1 MTLSRNWILEDP
13 QDFEYKKYKLL
24 AYFQQVQNS
33 FKENKL
39 YPHLDEIFELYR
51 DAIIFRQNVDFIQES
66 TRRIKGIENGAFVY
80 QEYEPGPEMTYV
92 LELTNF
98 SMGLFDEHMNAG
110 YILQERMLDSIKLEL
125 IGVSPENL
133 DTGFLLMEVGGGCF
147 IYEYEKVRKFYSGS
161 GPAFLENEPGYNDEF
176 FNFSYNSFI
185 AKNDDEEEILARA
198 AGGWIYPDRYEL
210 VLNSYELDGSGLDVV
225 QFVLSG
231 SGQSW
236 YKGSPEKIK
245 EELNKKKSVPAV
257 YYARTDFQGGLP
269 LVQSFL
275 PLTRKKLEGIIC
287 VSI

>member
-1 MTLSRNWILEDP
+1 MGLDKNWLLSEP

-24 AYFQQVQNS
+24 AYFQQVQND

-39 YPHLDEIFELYR
+39 YPHLDDIFDLYR
-51 DAIIFRQNVDFIQES
+51 DAIVFRQNVDFIQEN
-66 TRRIKGIENGAFVY
+66 TRRIKGIENGFLVY

-92 LELTNF
+92 LELTDYGL
-98 SMGLFDEHMNAG
+98 GLFDEHMNAG

-125 IGVSPENL
+125 IGVSPENV
-133 DTGFLLMEVGGGCF
+133 DSGFLLMEVGGGCF
-147 IYEYEKVRKFYSGS
+147 VYEYEKVRKFYKGA
-161 GPAFLENEPGYNDEF
+161 GPAFLDNEPESGDEF
-176 FNFSYNSFI
+176 FNFGYNSFI
-185 AKNDDEEEILARA
+185 AKNEDEAEKFS
-198 AGGWIYPDRYEL
+198 GMPGWIYPDKYEL
-210 VLNSYELDGSGLDVV
+210 VINSYEIEESGLDMV
-225 QFVLSG
+225 QFMFTG
-231 SGQSW
+231 SGQTW
-236 YKGSPEKIK
+236 YKGSPESIK